1 MSASFFALEIT
12 LLTEVL
18 IIIRVPA
25 RFPSRFVNFRLCPW
39 NQGQLPRGSF
49 SHQVLVVVGSSSN
62 PQLIRR
68 LVYLRQLF
76 VAPVLLKKKFIAPEM
91 RACYPKSRQF
101 CRGFRKPQ
109 GFHRRAGRSW
119 IQEELQTFGN
129 GTAPCYRWRLG
140 SVARKPTIAAELRQS
155 KEAYRKTTV
164 TYSDAEAREL
174 A

>member
-1 MSASFFALEIT
+1 MVELVQMLKPFVLPGEIAVSASFFALEIT

-129 GTAPCYRWRLG
+129 WHCTMLPLAIGQC
-140 SVARKPTIAAELRQS
+140 RQ
-155 KEAYRKTTV
+155 KANNR
-164 TYSDAEAREL
+164 R
-174 A
+174 